1 MLEDA
6 THTAVANIPRNEK
19 WVTGTGFGSP
29 VVPDVK
35 ATKITSSGRQVT
47 ESSMSED
54 FLLEKDI
61 IAGID
66 SGSSV

>member
-1 MLEDA
+1 MEG

-35 ATKITSSGRQVT
+35 ATKTTSCGRQVT
-47 ESSMSED
+47 GNFMSQE
-54 FLLEKDI
+54 FPIEKDI
-61 IAGID
+61 IAGIE